1 MFVIQKSAGYIS
13 RLHTLEVRLDN
24 LEPLPRLILF
34 RLLKRERLSR
44 TVRGKHHSLTVG
56 LDMGDSQSPSFFLVE
71 VQARGILKFFNNLDP
86 FLCDL
91 EVSRDRLVD
100 TEAVLHVLKD
110 TFGWDILV
118 ASIIRRGNA
127 ELQLSK
133 VLVLVIVDTTDDQVL
148 IDSFRDEIPK
158 LDAFKIEGMVL
169 LDGGLGNAPIFWG
182 F

>member
-1 MFVIQKSAGYIS
+1 
-13 RLHTLEVRLDN
+13 
-24 LEPLPRLILF
+24 
-34 RLLKRERLSR
+34 
-44 TVRGKHHSLTVG
+44 
-56 LDMGDSQSPSFFLVE
+56 MGDSQSPSFFLVE